1 MKLYDL
7 KSWQKIKVWNK
18 VYKFINIDWVW
29 WNWEDEEWKFF
40 IAFHATD
47 VMDRFLIDNKNKNG
61 ETDRVQSLWTW
72 EKLGV

>member
-40 IAFHATD
+40 IAFNATD

-72 EKLGV
+72 EELGV